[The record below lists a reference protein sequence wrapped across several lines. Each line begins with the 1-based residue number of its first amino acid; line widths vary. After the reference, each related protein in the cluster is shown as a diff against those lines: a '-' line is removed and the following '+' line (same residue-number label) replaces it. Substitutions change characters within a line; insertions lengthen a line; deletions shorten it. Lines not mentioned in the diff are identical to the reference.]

1 MSVNHIGGVIV
12 IVLALSVVKILESGQ
27 TKDYQIVIGCFDT
40 IHVEWS

>member
-27 TKDYQIVIGCFDT
+27 TKHYQIVIPDSR
-40 IHVEWS
+40 IILHA